1 MSTSKFLKRG
11 FGIVVLFFTGP
22 LFAQDTLHLTVEQAI
37 ATALQNNYDIRLS
50 RNDSLITAINY
61 SYRNAA
67 FIPQVNATGTVL
79 ANDNA
84 QNQTYEGG
92 VVKSRK
98 GIQSHTANAGLSAN
112 WLLFNGFKMFI
123 ARNALNDYLEQ
134 GSYTIQNQI
143 STSVSDVI
151 KTYYDIVHQKQLLR
165 NVEEQMTLS
174 SARLQLAQYKLDIG
188 VGIKPDVLQAQIDY
202 NQQRASRVNQLAVID
217 QRKQDLNRLMNVP
230 QTLLYD
236 VSDTIPVD
244 NSLLLS
250 DILNSLNQTSPQLLL
265 ARKNIE
271 VAKIN
276 VRLARADLYPT
287 VSFTSAYNFARTNNN
302 SVVNPTIQPL
312 LSTNHGFNYG
322 LTASIPILNNFR
334 TRQEIKQAELAV
346 DYQQLIYENQQSTA
360 NRDVLNAYRSYLA
373 QKEIVDISDS
383 SVSFARQNLYIE
395 RERYRIGNTTYIEL
409 RQAEQNVAE
418 AETTLITARYNLKLA
433 ETDLLRLKGALVR
446 RQ

>member
-1 MSTSKFLKRG
+1 MSTFKFLKLG
-11 FGIVVLFFTGP
+11 FGIVVSFFTGN
-22 LFAQDTLHLTVEQAI
+22 LFAQDTLHLSVEQAI
-37 ATALQNNYDIRLS
+37 ATALQNNYDIQLS
-50 RNDSLITAINY
+50 RNDSLVTAITY
-61 SYRNAA
+61 AYRNAA
-67 FIPQVNATGTVL
+67 FLPQLNATGTIIS
-79 ANDNA
+79 NDNS
-84 QNQTYEGG
+84 QSQTYEGG
-92 VVKSRK
+92 VVKSRS
-98 GIQSHTANAGLSAN
+98 GIKSHTANAGLSAN

-134 GSYTIQNQI
+134 GSYNIQNQI
-143 STSVSDVI
+143 STTVSDVV

-165 NVEEQMTLS
+165 SIEEQMTLS

-188 VGIKPDVLQAQIDY
+188 VGIKPDVLQSQIDY

-217 QRKQDLNRLMNVP
+217 QRKQDLNRLMNVR

-236 VSDTIPVD
+236 VGDTIPVD

-265 ARKNIE
+265 ARKNID

-287 VSFTSAYNFARTNNN
+287 VSFTSAYNFARTNNS
-302 SVVNPTIQPL
+302 SVVNPAFQPL
-312 LSTNHGFNYG
+312 LNTNRGLNYG

-334 TRQEIKQAELAV
+334 TKQEIKQAELAV
-346 DYQQLIYENQQSTA
+346 NYQQLVYENQQSTL
-360 NRDVLNAYRSYLA
+360 NRDVLNAYRSYIA

-395 RERYRIGNTTYIEL
+395 KERYRIGNTTYIEL